1 MCCQFIV
8 FIVFLSIPSPNP
20 NWLFRQNKS
29 NSLPEVDLCSV
40 LQRCGGGQEVPPEIW
55 GHKLFKRRNLTTF
68 KVQFTDFPLT
78 LEIQEH
84 LLKKKRTRK
93 PTQHIKYILSEVPY
107 HCVNGDL
114 N

>member
-29 NSLPEVDLCSV
+29 NSLPEVDLYSV
-40 LQRCGGGQEVPPEIW
+40 LQRCGGCQEVPPEIW
-55 GHKLFKRRNLTTF
+55 GHKLFKSRNLTTF

-84 LLKKKRTRK
+84 LLKKKRTQK
-93 PTQHIKYILSEVPY
+93 PTQHIKYIVSEVPY
-107 HCVNGDL
+107 HCVSGDL